1 MHTVRLELT
10 TKIASIFHS
19 TDWVTCAFLL
29 GGRGEALVHP
39 DPLLAPPGSARRKS
53 GELAVDEEKK
63 K

>member
-1 MHTVRLELT
+1 MCFFIRRE
-10 TKIASIFHS
+10 
-19 TDWVTCAFLL
+19 
-29 GGRGEALVHP
+29 GEALVHP